1 MNKQISNKKNIY
13 LNSIQIG
20 GRKRDPGQGKLARK
34 VNARQKKQKGSSD
47 KKRRISLF
55 RRISTK
61 IANAEIQQ
69 VIKHV
74 TFW

>member
-1 MNKQISNKKNIY
+1 MFIKYSYFNLLTN
-13 LNSIQIG
+13 LCSIQIG
-20 GRKRDPGQGKLARK
+20 GRKRDPGQCKLARK
-34 VNARQKKQKGSSD
+34 MNVRPKKQKGSSD

-69 VIKHV
+69 VVVHV
-74 TFW
+74 